1 MGGLRHRPKHRRRR
15 AAQRRVS
22 PSQKLHD
29 AGLNGGPLSRIRGTP
44 RRGSPVL
51 SYQAMQEGVIKK
63 FAEIWDVKPQELLVN
78 GFGLTLP
85 DQQVVLLSDCATE
98 TLRPAGNPTTAVIS
112 SRLALRLMIAQSL
125 LFFAAETATNH
136 PRDRA
141 RRPLA
146 NRTAAQEFRH
156 QPSIAVLPFRNL
168 SGTSAPGHL
177 ADGLVEDLIQALSRV
192 PNFFVISRLS
202 SMAFR
207 DQNRLPSDIG
217 EALGVQYIISG
228 SLRVIQDR
236 IRLTVELADTRSG
249 GALWTSSIDE
259 RFSDLS
265 RCSRASGLCHRSQCW
280 PICPLDR
287 IKARAREAVRRSWGL

>member
-1 MGGLRHRPKHRRRR
+1 VDCAVARSIDEDARRKDGS
-15 AAQRRVS
+15 V
-22 PSQKLHD
+22 PQKLHD

-85 DQQVVLLSDCATE
+85 DQQVVPLSDCATE

-112 SRLALRLMIAQSL
+112 SPPRPPSDDRTEPSLRGG
-125 LFFAAETATNH
+125 N
-136 PRDRA
+136 RDKPSPGPSPE
-141 RRPLA
+141 PLA

-177 ADGLVEDLIQALSRV
+177 ADGLVEELIQALTRV

-202 SMAFR
+202 SMTFR

-228 SLRVIQDR
+228 SLRVIKDR

-249 GALWTSSIDE
+249 GALWASSIDE
-259 RFSDLS
+259 RFSDLVDVQE
-265 RCSRASGLCHRSQCW
+265 RLAYAIVRSVG
-280 PICPLDR
+280 PSVHSTEL
-287 IKARAREAVRRSWGL
+287 KRAREAVRRSWGL